1 MKVVVIGAVAAGLTS
16 AYNLKRNVKDV
27 DITIIEK
34 QTDISYGAC
43 GFPYFIED
51 VIENEKSLIAKTSED
66 VLNDGMDLRL
76 KSEAIGVDFKN
87 KSVKVLNLNTDEEY
101 DINYDKLILATGG
114 KSITLKSLDG
124 IEGIFTL
131 NTMEDANNIKKYIND
146 KNPKKAVIVGGGNK
160 GIELLETLTNLNID
174 TTVIEFQSNIL
185 NIYDNDI
192 SSILLDELKG
202 KGYKIKLNESV
213 ESAKKDENGK
223 VIEVVT
229 DKGTYEADL
238 VIQSIGVRP
247 NTDFL
252 KDTELEMDRGAIVI
266 NKCGETN
273 IEDVYSGGDSTL
285 IYNHVED
292 KNKYLPLGTNSNKI
306 GKLIALC
313 IADKKPKFKGV
324 QAGSLMKTLGYELA
338 TNGINDATAKGMD
351 LDFDSVLVKTRNK
364 SGYYPD
370 NSTLYIK
377 LTFMKDTGKLIGAQ
391 ILGREGEGLRIQG
404 LAVAIYAE
412 LTVYDLEYLDFGYIP
427 ALNSVWDSINVAAG
441 KAVRK
446 LK

>member
-1 MKVVVIGAVAAGLTS
+1 
-16 AYNLKRNVKDV
+16 LKRNVKDV

-51 VIENEKSLIAKTSED
+51 VIKNERSLISKTSKD
-66 VLNDGMDLRL
+66 VLNDGIDLRL

-87 KSVKVLNLNTDEEY
+87 KSVKVRDLKNENEY
-101 DINYDKLILATGG
+101 DLSYDKLVIATGG
-114 KSITLKSLDG
+114 KSVTLKPLDN
-124 IEGIFTL
+124 IEGIFSL
-131 NTMEDANNIKKYIND
+131 NTLEDANNIKDYINTQ
-146 KNPKKAVIVGGGNK
+146 KPKKAVIVGGGSK
-160 GIELLETLTNLNID
+160 GIELLETFTNLDID
-174 TTVIEFQSNIL
+174 TTVVEFASNIL
-185 NIYDNDI
+185 NIYDEDI
-192 SSILLDELKG
+192 STILLDELK
-202 KGYKIKLNESV
+202 KKNYKIQLEESV
-213 ESAKKDENGK
+213 ESANTDETGK
-223 VIEVVT
+223 VTEVVT
-229 DKGTYEADL
+229 NKGSYEADL
-238 VIQSIGVRP
+238 VIQSIGIRP

-266 NKCGETN
+266 DKFGKTN
-273 IEDVYSGGDSTL
+273 IEDVYSGGDCAL

-292 KNKYLPLGTNSNKI
+292 RNKYLPLGTNSNKI
-306 GKLIALC
+306 GKLIALS
-313 IADKKPKFKGV
+313 IAGKEPKFKGV

-338 TNGINDATAKGMD
+338 INGITDSTAKEMN

-370 NSTLYIK
+370 NTTLYIK

-391 ILGREGEGLRIQG
+391 LLGKEGDGLRIQG
-404 LAVAIYAE
+404 LAVAIYSE

-446 LK
+446 L

>member
-51 VIENEKSLIAKTSED
+51 VIKNERSLISKTSKD
-66 VLNDGMDLRL
+66 VLNDGIDLRL

-87 KSVKVLNLNTDEEY
+87 KSVKVRDLKNENEY
-101 DINYDKLILATGG
+101 DLSYDKLVIATGG
-114 KSITLKSLDG
+114 KSVTLKPLDN
-124 IEGIFTL
+124 IEGIFSL
-131 NTMEDANNIKKYIND
+131 NTLEDANNIKDYINTQ
-146 KNPKKAVIVGGGNK
+146 KPKKAVIVGGGSK
-160 GIELLETLTNLNID
+160 GIELLETFTNLDID
-174 TTVIEFQSNIL
+174 TTVVEFASNIL
-185 NIYDNDI
+185 NIYDEDI
-192 SSILLDELKG
+192 STILLDELK
-202 KGYKIKLNESV
+202 KKNYKIQLEESV
-213 ESAKKDENGK
+213 ESANTDETGK
-223 VIEVVT
+223 VTEVVT
-229 DKGTYEADL
+229 NKGSYEADL
-238 VIQSIGVRP
+238 VIQSIGIRP

-266 NKCGETN
+266 DKFGKTN
-273 IEDVYSGGDSTL
+273 IEDVYSGGDCAL

-292 KNKYLPLGTNSNKI
+292 RNKYLPLGTNSNKI
-306 GKLIALC
+306 GKLIALS
-313 IADKKPKFKGV
+313 IAGKEPKFKGV

-338 TNGINDATAKGMD
+338 INGITDSTAKEMN

-370 NSTLYIK
+370 NTTLYIK

-391 ILGREGEGLRIQG
+391 LLGKEGDGLRIQG
-404 LAVAIYAE
+404 LAVAIYSE

-446 LK
+446 L